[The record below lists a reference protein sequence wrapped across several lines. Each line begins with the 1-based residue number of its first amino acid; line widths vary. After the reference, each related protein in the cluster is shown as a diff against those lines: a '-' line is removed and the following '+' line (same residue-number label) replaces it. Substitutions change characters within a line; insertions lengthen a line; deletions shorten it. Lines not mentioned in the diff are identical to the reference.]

1 MQDTKTLAQTLGI
14 TEKTVRS
21 RAAALGLTPDQVKQG
36 AGRPKAMWSN
46 DQANAIAAYGQ
57 SQESAVADVADE
69 ETQTAAL
76 AYQTAQSAL
85 AAPMGQQFAAIN
97 QNLEALEDN
106 GAIALANRIAQ
117 VPSRT
122 LAKACHLLQSQN
134 EAFDIADVLGG
145 ALGLG
150 SLSQKPIGPD
160 YQPRALTQAQRSVYA
175 DNF

>member
-1 MQDTKTLAQTLGI
+1 MQDTRTLAQNLGL
-14 TEKTVRS
+14 TEKTIRT

-57 SQESAVADVADE
+57 SQESDVADIADE
-69 ETQTAAL
+69 ETQTATL
-76 AYQTAQSAL
+76 AYRTAQSAL

-97 QNLEALEDN
+97 SNLEALEDN
-106 GAIALANRIAQ
+106 GAVALANRISQ

-122 LAKACHLLQSQN
+122 LAKACHLLQSQG
-134 EAFDIADVLGG
+134 ETFDIADILGG

-150 SLSQKPIGPD
+150 SLSPKPIGPD
-160 YQPRALTQAQRSVYA
+160 YQPRALSQSQRSA
-175 DNF
+175 ILDNL